1 MKSNSI
7 FYVLFIILLAFL
19 TNQTGVCKNGT
30 DVSTTYTVPF
40 KPGDAKW
47 NSFKNSTDRI
57 RALQIPA
64 SVITKIPTRQ
74 LLSLCLN
81 FPYLTDMYAF
91 DDSQEGL
98 RYLLTEYNGYDELLK
113 RDDVMEILQE
123 EYSKIES
130 AVPFLQKMSTYD
142 KGLYSLQCDC
152 LVKLINLVNTKKKL
166 SRDVVERL
174 SVQTEKNMDVIKSH
188 PELFGSMCKESIFKT
203 IEELG
208 SRSLNVANDNDIIV
222 TNDGDYYKKSTRS
235 TPSGTEVTVYTLLSQ
250 DFDSIFVRV
259 ILDDINRN
267 YKVTF
272 LDYPTMKY
280 NGHGYA
286 WHMQDGNPNDKVWI
300 GLDSDQNDD
309 KYRTDGSYYSV
320 PPAQA
325 THVLFSNE
333 HTSIKLPNGQYRT
346 KLGNWPL
353 IAHDNSVVLP
363 HMGSPIGYYKKY
375 TPNLSGD
382 NLINS
387 TLVYSIDPLP
397 SGYSVEWSLSDRYYN
412 QHCLQQNYPTHNR
425 CTITR
430 SNNQDMMNATLTA
443 TIKYNG
449 KTIRTLTKTGLYA
462 YKDFYGQYTSD
473 NISGTID
480 YTHIFYVK
488 PGSRT
493 VITSPNLMG
502 GATVTYDNSG
512 IAPLYP
518 TLDLRQGK
526 YYFTMPTNNGGTP
539 VVLNVND
546 VLGNHYQLYAVPR
559 NSYYLNI
566 SYTDNNIDV
575 SLIND
580 DNPTKEISCTQQWSY
595 EIRSATKGELKTSK
609 KVNSNS
615 TSISTAGWRKG
626 IYVIKAKIGEEE
638 ATEKIIVK

>member
-1 MKSNSI
+1 MKSNST
-7 FYVLFIILLAFL
+7 FYVLFTILFALL

-30 DVSTTYTVPF
+30 DISTTYTVPF

-47 NSFKNSTDRI
+47 NSFKTPTDRI
-57 RALQIPA
+57 RALQISA

-130 AVPFLQKMSTYD
+130 AVPFLQKLSTYD

-152 LVKLINLVNTKKKL
+152 LVKLINLVNKKNKL
-166 SRDVVERL
+166 SRNVVERL
-174 SVQTEKNMDVIKSH
+174 FVQTEKNMDVIKSH
-188 PELFGSMCKESIFKT
+188 PELFGSMCKESISKT
-203 IEELG
+203 INELG
-208 SRSLNVANDNDIIV
+208 SRFLNVANDNDIIR
-222 TNDGDYYKKSTRS
+222 NNEGDIYRKSTRS
-235 TPSGTEVTVYTLLSQ
+235 TPSGTEVTVCTLLSE
-250 DFDSIFVRV
+250 DFDSILVRA
-259 ILDDINRN
+259 IMDDINRN

-272 LDYPTMKY
+272 LDYPTRKY

-286 WHMQDGNPNDKVWI
+286 WHMQDGHLNDKVWI

-320 PPAQA
+320 PPDQA
-325 THVLFSNE
+325 THVLYSNE

-346 KLGNWPL
+346 KLGAWPL
-353 IAHDNSVVLP
+353 IAHDNSVVFP
-363 HMGSPIGYYKKY
+363 NMGSPIGYYKKY
-375 TPNLSGD
+375 TPSLSGD
-382 NLINS
+382 NLITS
-387 TLVYSIDPLP
+387 TLVFSIDPLP
-397 SGYSVEWSLSDRYYN
+397 SGYSVEWNLSDNYYN
-412 QHCLQQNYPTHNR
+412 QHCLQQNYPAQNK
-425 CTITR
+425 CTINR
-430 SNNQDMMNATLTA
+430 SNNQNMTNATLTA

-449 KTIRTLTKTGLYA
+449 RVVRVLTKTGLYA

-473 NISGTID
+473 DISGIID

-493 VITSPNLMG
+493 IISSPNLMG
-502 GATVTYDNSG
+502 KASVTHDNLG
-512 IAPLYP
+512 IEPLYP
-518 TLDLRQGK
+518 TLDLWQGK
-526 YYFTMPTNNGGTP
+526 YYFTMPTNNGGIP

-546 VLGNHYQLYAVPR
+546 VLGNHYQLYAIPR

-566 SYTDNNIDV
+566 SYTDDNIV
-575 SLIND
+575 ISLNND
-580 DNPTKEISCTQQWSY
+580 DSTREISRAQQWSY
-595 EIRSATKGELKTSK
+595 EIRNTTKGELKTSK

-615 TSISTAGWRKG
+615 TSISTAGWQKG
-626 IYVIKAKIGEEE
+626 IYVIKARIDKEE
-638 ATEKIIVK
+638 ATEKILVK